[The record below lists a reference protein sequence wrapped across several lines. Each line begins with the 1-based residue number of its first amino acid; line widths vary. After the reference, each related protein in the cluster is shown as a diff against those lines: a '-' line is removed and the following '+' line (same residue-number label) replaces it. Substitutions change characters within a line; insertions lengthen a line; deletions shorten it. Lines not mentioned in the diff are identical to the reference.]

1 LSTIQDAKKQEDEHL
16 DDAAK
21 ELQDLNMN
29 AMDQDLQDLV
39 RDLELEERLA
49 TEVMAQQTIDGI
61 AIEAGKEPDDD
72 VDGWVD
78 EMAALSPSEREELE
92 ENI

>member
-1 LSTIQDAKKQEDEHL
+1 MG
-16 DDAAK
+16 
-21 ELQDLNMN
+21 N
-29 AMDQDLQDLV
+29 
-39 RDLELEERLA
+39 LELEERLA
-49 TEVMAQQTIDGI
+49 IEATAQQMIDGV

-78 EMAALSPSEREELE
+78 EMAALSPSEQEELE